1 MLSNPTG
8 VNTTDFINGS
18 RTTSGVLFTFPPG
31 KYFSVDIQLSAS
43 QSGAG
48 TAAPVVSFNTIST
61 PGTFSPANGSIVSR
75 LEVTGLLGVTAA
87 DSNTIEFSGYSGD
100 NGATLDFVASGIS
113 SAVVN
118 GFVI

>member
-1 MLSNPTG
+1 MLNTPYN
-8 VNTTDFINGS
+8 VNTGDFINGS
-18 RTTSGVLFTFPPG
+18 RTTSGVVFTFPAN

-48 TAAPVVSFNTIST
+48 TAAPAVTFNTTST
-61 PGTFSPANGSIVSR
+61 PGTFSPANGSTVSR

-87 DSNTIEFSGYSGD
+87 DSNTIELSGYSGD